1 MAESSTWT
9 TGTAFGAATQ
19 ELTASGTNTTG
30 LAVGQTVSG
39 PGIPANSYI
48 TQIVDS
54 THFVI
59 NAAATTATT
68 ATMTIGAAT
77 FNPVVQTVAN
87 LALTSGTGTVNVTQ
101 NGGSG
106 ASVTVTNGVTGAG
119 ALNETGNGLLT
130 LSGSGSYS
138 GGTTINGGTLNY
150 GNLNALSSGAVTF
163 TGSSSLQ
170 AGLSGT
176 LSNNVAVNPTQFGS
190 SEVTGTYAGVL
201 QNGASPLAL
210 TKTGTSTLT
219 LTGNNTDTGVTDLNA
234 GILNVGSS
242 LALGGG
248 GNLTF
253 LGGTLQYSA
262 ANQVDYSSVIKNST
276 SAISVDT
283 NTQNVTFATGLASS
297 NTGGLTKNG
306 AGTLTLSVANTYT
319 GATTVS
325 GGTLSLTHAGTA
337 GNATGGTLGNTAITV
352 NSGGTL
358 LLGAANAIGTDS
370 NISLS
375 GTFKVANG
383 GNYSE
388 GSGAHATGA
397 TFNSSTQSAT
407 GGSYSG
413 NSNVQGMGNL
423 TLSGNSTLSFG
434 NTASTEV
441 FGTFS
446 DPSNLYTLTIGNYS
460 STASILNGTSGTD
473 GTDDRLIFDEG
484 SANGGNGLTT
494 AQLADIS
501 FAAGPTAEINLGGGY
516 WEVGAIPEPTTIF
529 GALALLGFVGYRE
542 RRRIVALVRWATRT
556 A

>member
-1 MAESSTWT
+1 
-9 TGTAFGAATQ
+9 
-19 ELTASGTNTTG
+19 
-30 LAVGQTVSG
+30 
-39 PGIPANSYI
+39 
-48 TQIVDS
+48 
-54 THFVI
+54 
-59 NAAATTATT
+59 
-68 ATMTIGAAT
+68 
-77 FNPVVQTVAN
+77 
-87 LALTSGTGTVNVTQ
+87 
-101 NGGSG
+101 
-106 ASVTVTNGVTGAG
+106 VTVTNGVTGAG

-176 LSNNVAVNPTQFGS
+176 LSNNVAVNPG
-190 SEVTGTYAGVL
+190 VTGTFDTQGFAETLSGIVSGSG
-201 QNGASPLAL
+201 NV
-210 TKTGTSTLT
+210 TKSGTGTLT
-219 LTGNNTDTGVTDLNA
+219 LTNSNTDNGVTDLDA

-242 LALGGG
+242 GALGGG

-283 NTQNVTFATGLASS
+283 NSQNVTFATGLASS

-325 GGTLSLTHAGTA
+325 AGTLSLTHAGTA

-383 GNYSE
+383 GSYSE
-388 GSGAHATGA
+388 GTGAHATGA
-397 TFNSSTQSAT
+397 TFNSSTLAAT

-413 NSNVQGMGNL
+413 NANVQGMGNL

-446 DPSNLYTLTIGNYS
+446 DPSNSYTLTISNYS
-460 STASILNGTSGTD
+460 STANIFNGTSGTD